1 MIKNPFLKL
10 LFYFVSIFTPTE
22 YSFSQH
28 LKFGK
33 IEFEI
38 IHKPFFSNCKDSSD
52 LPSVITKSVSCT
64 FRYLQHH
71 VDSPPNIQCVVV
83 DSNMTYLLM
92 NGVYY
97 LIFSNGRILRNEE
110 PNEMVMTLLSR
121 KFFNLK
127 TNSDKVNNRD
137 KMSKRNAYDSIWGPT
152 IEYRLN
158 RPQGNMSENF
168 HSPYFNMN
176 EIYILAEKDSI
187 PVFFEQTMS
196 IEGGFDQLYSYRL
209 RKITQLDIV
218 ETDSIFN
225 FYQTLVS
232 IENTNNANITETL
245 YKQPN
250 RNYSNLNSLEFF
262 DLEGQKVQ
270 IINPNQLTLV
280 KFWYIGCLPCM
291 SVIPVWNELYAQFE
305 HRNVSFVSINS
316 KDNSTQKIKHFL
328 NKREIKG
335 IHIHDLGEAEKQ
347 LGVKGYPTII
357 LINRKGEVVREWI
370 GTNSSLNDELIET
383 INLELSNR

>member
-1 MIKNPFLKL
+1 
-10 LFYFVSIFTPTE
+10 
-22 YSFSQH
+22 
-28 LKFGK
+28 
-33 IEFEI
+33 
-38 IHKPFFSNCKDSSD
+38 
-52 LPSVITKSVSCT
+52 
-64 FRYLQHH
+64 
-71 VDSPPNIQCVVV
+71 
-83 DSNMTYLLM
+83 M

-127 TNSDKVNNRD
+127 TDSDKVNNRD

-152 IEYRLN
+152 IEYRLY

-168 HSPYFNMN
+168 HSPYFKMN
-176 EIYILAEKDSI
+176 EFYILAEKDSI
-187 PVFFEQTMS
+187 PIFFEQTMS
-196 IEGGFDQLYSYRL
+196 IEGGFDQLYSYRI

-232 IENTNNANITETL
+232 IGNTNNANITETL

-291 SVIPVWNELYAQFE
+291 SVIPMWNELFAQFE

-335 IHIHDLGEAEKQ
+335 IHIHDLGEVEKQ

-357 LINRKGEVVREWI
+357 LINLKGEVVREWI

-383 INLELSNR
+383 INLELYNR